1 MTMVDSGPEPRLARL
16 WRGVS
21 GALAVGLA
29 LLALAMIGVQVYAGT
44 RDLPGP
50 GLGVVA
56 GHVVAA
62 VAAVVAQVVAD
73 RRRGRAVAVCGLVV
87 VLVAAGT
94 LWLYWWA

>member
-1 MTMVDSGPEPRLARL
+1 MVDSGPEPRLARL

-29 LLALAMIGVQVYAGT
+29 LLALAMIGVQVYAGA

-50 GLGVVA
+50 GLDVVA
-56 GHVVAA
+56 GHGVAA

-73 RRRGRAVAVCGLVV
+73 RRRGWVVALCGLLV
-87 VLVAAGT
+87 VLLATAT
-94 LWLYWWA
+94 LWFFWWA

>member
-1 MTMVDSGPEPRLARL
+1 MVDSGPEPRLARL

-21 GALAVGLA
+21 GALAVGLV
-29 LLALAMIGVQVYAGT
+29 LLALAMIGVQVYAGI

-62 VAAVVAQVVAD
+62 AAAVVAQVVAD
-73 RRRGRAVAVCGLVV
+73 RRRGWVVAVCGLLV
-87 VLVAAGT
+87 VLLAVGT

>member
-21 GALAVGLA
+21 GALAVGLV
-29 LLALAMIGVQVYAGT
+29 LLTLGLIGVQVYAGS

-50 GLGVVA
+50 GLDVVA
-56 GHVVAA
+56 GHGVAA

-73 RRRGRAVAVCGLVV
+73 RRRGWAVAWCGLLV
-87 VLVAAGT
+87 VLLAAST
-94 LWLYWWA
+94 LWFFWWA

>member
-1 MTMVDSGPEPRLARL
+1 MTMVDSGPEARLARL

-29 LLALAMIGVQVYAGT
+29 LLALALIGVQVYAGT
-44 RDLPGP
+44 HDLPGP
-50 GLGVVA
+50 GLDVVA

-73 RRRGRAVAVCGLVV
+73 RRRGLAVALCGLLV
-87 VLVAAGT
+87 VLLAAST
-94 LWLYWWA
+94 LWFFWWA

>member
-21 GALAVGLA
+21 GALAVGLV

-56 GHVVAA
+56 GHVGAA
-62 VAAVVAQVVAD
+62 VAAAVAQVVAD
-73 RRRGRAVAVCGLVV
+73 RRRGWLVAVCGLLV
-87 VLVAAGT
+87 VLVAAST
-94 LWLYWWA
+94 MWFYWWA

>member
-1 MTMVDSGPEPRLARL
+1 MVDSGPESRLTRL

-50 GLGVVA
+50 GLDVVA

-62 VAAVVAQVVAD
+62 AAAVVAQVAAD
-73 RRRGRAVAVCGLVV
+73 RRRGWVVAVCGLLVV
-87 VLVAAGT
+87 VLAAAT
-94 LWLYWWA
+94 LWFFWWA

>member
-21 GALAVGLA
+21 GALAVGLV

-50 GLGVVA
+50 GFDVVV

-62 VAAVVAQVVAD
+62 AAAVVAQVVAD
-73 RRRGRAVAVCGLVV
+73 RRRGWVVALCGLAV
-87 VLVAAGT
+87 VLLVAST
-94 LWLYWWA
+94 LWFFWWA